1 MELSIPQ
8 MISEA
13 WNWQR
18 NTDALSQEPI
28 AVSLFTTNDVDSP
41 GIEPGRLWLEA
52 AADWPYE
59 VR

>member
-1 MELSIPQ
+1 